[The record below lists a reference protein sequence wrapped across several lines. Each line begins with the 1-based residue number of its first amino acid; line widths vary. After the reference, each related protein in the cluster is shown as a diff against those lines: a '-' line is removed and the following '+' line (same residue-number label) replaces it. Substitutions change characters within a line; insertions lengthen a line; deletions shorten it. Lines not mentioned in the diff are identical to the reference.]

1 MGKDE
6 WWVLFQAH
14 ETFFLLSFCFF
25 FICALFL
32 IHEKKRFVLLPLS
45 PWERGPGGEGLLAG
59 GERSF
64 SQLYAFCLAF
74 RQADR

>member
-14 ETFFLLSFCFF
+14 ETFFLLYFCFF

-32 IHEKKRFVLLPLS
+32 IHAKKHFVLLPLS
-45 PWERGPGGEGLLAG
+45 PWERGPGGEGLGAG
-59 GERSF
+59 GSGPAGIRESISPGRMANRF
-64 SQLYAFCLAF
+64 
-74 RQADR
+74 